1 MTTSRRFLSPILGLL
16 LAGALTLYMNVPSFA
31 AFLTIPGYSTLHM
44 GNIEEDRAYYLSRIK
59 EASEG
64 HWLIGNSALY
74 EHRFD
79 VSPNGFIETVTAAFM
94 RVTGLKLNGAVLLTN
109 VLFPFLI
116 LALTYLWMERILRS
130 KLLALTALIT
140 VWFAVFGTTGL
151 LRESS
156 PKVTML
162 LPSLYLTILF
172 CMEEGRA
179 QKVLRGVLIGLMMYS
194 YHYHWTLLFVFEGL
208 LLLHALII
216 ERRTFREMVLQG
228 AWIWVPLLLIAL
240 PYGGRLLTLQ
250 GNMVAAEAWRRFGM
264 IGTHLPTAPLLQFT
278 TVSWIAALGTLHLTG
293 LLRGKQSLLLLLL
306 LIAGFLAVNS
316 NIITGREAEFEG
328 HYGRVIRLFTWTALF
343 LCMGTFLP
351 SVWKRWIIVGLTAII
366 GLHAAVSLPM
376 LVNRAIDDHRIWK
389 ASGKQQVFDWLA
401 SSTPKDSV
409 ILAPFSVSS
418 LVPVLTDDYSFMN
431 YAARSFFVSD
441 QELLE
446 RYLVQITFFPQDKEP
461 IDTGVQPVFG
471 NFPGSTYSKNKRIHQ
486 LLTLFHVP
494 FSATIAD
501 FIPDQNKRRLL
512 ENFYSTP
519 DSRLVAKA
527 LTKYRLDYLV
537 TPYDFPPSLQRSFT
551 KLARVGTYWIY
562 VPNWRNQTARS
573 NSS

>member
-1 MTTSRRFLSPILGLL
+1 
-16 LAGALTLYMNVPSFA
+16 MNAPSFMA
-31 AFLTIPGYSTLHM
+31 LLTVPGYSTLHM

-79 VSPNGFIETVTAAFM
+79 VSPNGFIETVTAAIM
-94 RVTGLKLNGAVLLTN
+94 NVTGLQLDGAVLLTN

-116 LALTYLWMERILRS
+116 LALTYFWMERILRS

-140 VWFAVFGTTGL
+140 VWYAVFGTTGL

-172 CMEEGRA
+172 CMEEGHA

-194 YHYHWTLLFVFEGL
+194 YHYHWTLLFAFEGL
-208 LLLHALII
+208 LLLHSLII
-216 ERRTFREMVLQG
+216 ERRTLRETAMQG
-228 AWIWVPLLLIAL
+228 VWVWIPLLLVAL
-240 PYGGRLLTLQ
+240 PYGGRLLALQ
-250 GNMVAAEAWRRFGM
+250 GNVIAAESWRRFGM
-264 IGTHLPTAPLLQFT
+264 IETHLPTAPLLQFT
-278 TVSWIAALGTLHLTG
+278 TVSWIAALAALRLTG
-293 LLRGKQSLLLLLL
+293 LLKGKQSLFLLLL

-328 HYGRVIRLFTWTALF
+328 HYGRVIRLFTWTTLF
-343 LCMGTFLP
+343 LCMGTLLP
-351 SVWKRWIIVGLTAII
+351 RAWLRWILVALLVII
-366 GLHAAVSLPM
+366 GLNAAVSLPM
-376 LVNRAIDDHRIWK
+376 LVRRAIDDQRIWK
-389 ASGKQQVFDWLA
+389 ASGKQEVFDWIA

-409 ILAPFSVSS
+409 ILAPFSISS

-446 RYLVQITFFPQDKEP
+446 RYLVQISFFPQDSEP
-461 IDTGVQPVFG
+461 LSTGVQSVFG

-486 LLTLFHVP
+486 FLTLFRVP

-501 FIPDQNKRRLL
+501 FIPDQNKRHLL
-512 ENFYSTP
+512 GNFYSMP
-519 DSRLVAKA
+519 DSRLVAQA

-537 TPYDFPPSLQRSFT
+537 TPYDFSPSLRRSFT

-562 VPNWRNQTARS
+562 VPNRRN
-573 NSS
+573 